1 MDILTWQQM
10 PGSTLQTTNNLGV
23 IRSMNK
29 PKKKVLG
36 PAYSSYHGK
45 VHIPL
50 ITTKL
55 RVSLGQNVIM
65 NSGCPN
71 HVVVNVPDRVEL
83 NSAETRD

>member
-1 MDILTWQQM
+1 MY
-10 PGSTLQTTNNLGV
+10 
-23 IRSMNK
+23 K

-55 RVSLGQNVIM
+55 HVSLGENVIM
-65 NSGCPN
+65 NSGCPG

-83 NSAETRD
+83 DSVETGD